1 VRERHKVALDRPFS
15 PRYTKGMTAS
25 RVPHQLTDKYEALLN
40 ERTAA
45 LTRIEELDRE
55 LDYLDYSLR
64 LLAPD
69 WAPAA
74 KHAKRPKAS
83 RLPRGV
89 LSRDCLHFLKT
100 DGELWT
106 PELVSRLAERHHLKF
121 ASRGEEQDFASAV
134 AMALRRYERQGAL
147 EIAGKDAKTQALR
160 WRLHEEVSRKR
171 A

>member
-1 VRERHKVALDRPFS
+1 
-15 PRYTKGMTAS
+15 MTTS
-25 RVPHQLTDKYEALLN
+25 RVPHQLTEKYEALLG
-40 ERTAA
+40 ERSAA
-45 LTRIEELDRE
+45 LARIEEIDQE

-69 WAPAA
+69 WAPRGKA
-74 KHAKRPKAS
+74 PKKLKPS

-89 LSRDCLHFLKT
+89 VARDCLHFLKS

-106 PELVSRLAERHHLKF
+106 GELVARLVQRHHLNF
-121 ASRGEEQDFASAV
+121 ASREDEEDFASAV

-147 EIAGKDAKTQALR
+147 DITERNAKTRALR
-160 WRLHEEVSRKR
+160 WRLHDAVSRR

>member
-1 VRERHKVALDRPFS
+1 MSV
-15 PRYTKGMTAS
+15 S
-25 RVPHQLTDKYEALLN
+25 RVPHQLTDKYEALLR

-45 LTRIEELDRE
+45 LSRIEELDRE

-69 WAPAA
+69 WSPSAKPA
-74 KHAKRPKAS
+74 KKLKAS

-89 LSRDCLHFLKT
+89 LSRDCLHFLKA

-106 PELVSRLAERHHLKF
+106 PELVSRLAQRHHLTF
-121 ASRGEEQDFASAV
+121 ANREEEQNFASAV

-147 EIAGKDAKTQALR
+147 QIAGKDAKTQALR
-160 WRLHEEVSRKR
+160 WRLHIGVIVPNAVAAED
-171 A
+171 